1 MSFHFRA
8 NLALG
13 LENKISVPPVWHK
26 SIRQL
31 KAGSEE
37 EITNEM
43 SGEYKVKNL
52 SFKKEESWDNN
63 SAPTRH

>member
-1 MSFHFRA
+1 MSFRFTA

-13 LENKISVPPVWHK
+13 LENKISVPLGWHS

-31 KAGSEE
+31 KAGSKE

-43 SGEYKVKNL
+43 SGEYKAKHL
-52 SFKKEESWDNN
+52 SFTKQESRDNN
-63 SAPTRH
+63 SAPAHH

>member
-1 MSFHFRA
+1 MSFHFTA

-13 LENKISVPPVWHK
+13 LENEISVPLGWHN

-43 SGEYKVKNL
+43 SGEYKVKHL
-52 SFKKEESWDNN
+52 SFTKEESWDNN
-63 SAPTRH
+63 SAPAHH

>member
-1 MSFHFRA
+1 MPFHFTA

-13 LENKISVPPVWHK
+13 LDKIFVPLGWHN

-31 KAGSEE
+31 KTRSEE

-43 SGEYKVKNL
+43 SGEYKAS
-52 SFKKEESWDNN
+52 SF
-63 SAPTRH
+63 